1 MTVLETRERIEKE
14 LIAAKESF
22 GEASSLVS
30 YSIDIDVNLIEGA
43 PEDIT
48 YVFGS
53 LAFGAPDADEN
64 DKLYLP
70 LDAELSDDDTV
81 DAEGFEKTLEVFHE
95 RVNEIRE
102 RVLASDDYAAEIQA
116 IIADFDHEMEE
127 KYLAEMERLRRA
139 AKRDLLIATGAM
151 LAALVFAA
159 AIFIIKKLA

>member
-22 GEASSLVS
+22 GEASTLVN

-81 DAEGFEKTLEVFHE
+81 DEENFEKTLAIFHE
-95 RVNEIRE
+95 RVSEIRE
-102 RVLASDDYAAEIQA
+102 RVLASDDYAAEVQA
-116 IIADFDHEMEE
+116 IIADFDRDMEE
-127 KYLAEMERLRRA
+127 KYLAEVERLRRA
-139 AKRDLLIATGAM
+139 AKRDLLIATGAI
-151 LAALVFAA
+151 LAAAVFAM
-159 AIFIIKKLA
+159 AIFIIKKFA

>member
-30 YSIDIDVNLIEGA
+30 YSID
-43 PEDIT
+43 T

-53 LAFGAPDADEN
+53 LAFGAPDAEED

-70 LDAELSDDDTV
+70 LDAELNDDDTV
-81 DAEGFEKTLEVFHE
+81 DEESFENSLAVFNE
-95 RVNEIRE
+95 RVSEIRE

-116 IIADFDHEMEE
+116 IIADFDRDIEE
-127 KYLAEMERLRRA
+127 KDLAEVERLAKLR
-139 AKRDLLIATGAM
+139 KRDLLIASGAM
-151 LAALVFAA
+151 LAALVFAM
-159 AIFIIKKLA
+159 AIFLIKKLA

>member
-30 YSIDIDVNLIEGA
+30 YSID
-43 PEDIT
+43 T

-53 LAFGAPDADEN
+53 LAFGAPDAEED

-70 LDAELSDDDTV
+70 LDAELNDDDTV
-81 DAEGFEKTLEVFHE
+81 DEESFEKTLEVFHA
-95 RVNEIRE
+95 RVDEIRE

-116 IIADFDHEMEE
+116 IIADFDRDIEE
-127 KYLAEMERLRRA
+127 KYLAEVERLAKLR
-139 AKRDLLIATGAM
+139 KRDLLIATGAM
-151 LAALVFAA
+151 LAALVFAM
-159 AIFIIKKLA
+159 AIFLIRKLA

>member
-1 MTVLETRERIEKE
+1 MTALETRERIEKE

-30 YSIDIDVNLIEGA
+30 YSIDIDVNLIEGT

-70 LDAELSDDDTV
+70 LDAELSDDDSV
-81 DAEGFEKTLEVFHE
+81 DEEAFEKTLEVFHA
-95 RVNEIRE
+95 RVDEIR
-102 RVLASDDYAAEIQA
+102 
-116 IIADFDHEMEE
+116 
-127 KYLAEMERLRRA
+127 
-139 AKRDLLIATGAM
+139 
-151 LAALVFAA
+151 
-159 AIFIIKKLA
+159 

>member
-1 MTVLETRERIEKE
+1 MTVLETKEIIEKE

-30 YSIDIDVNLIEGA
+30 YSIDIDVNHIEGA

-53 LAFGAPDADEN
+53 LAFGAPDAEEN

-81 DAEGFEKTLEVFHE
+81 DAEGFEKTLEIFRE

-102 RVLASDDYAAEIQA
+102 RVLASDDYAAEVQS
-116 IIADFDHEMEE
+116 IIADFDRDMEE
-127 KYLAEMERLRRA
+127 KYLAEVERLIKAR
-139 AKRDLLIATGAM
+139 KRDLIIAAGAI
-151 LAALVFAA
+151 AAAAVFAL
-159 AIFIIKKLA
+159 AIFIIGRLA

>member
-1 MTVLETRERIEKE
+1 MTILETRERIEKE

-22 GEASSLVS
+22 GEASALVS

-81 DAEGFEKTLEVFHE
+81 DEEAFEKTLEVFHA
-95 RVNEIRE
+95 RVDEIRE

-116 IIADFDHEMEE
+116 IIADFDRDIEE
-127 KYLAEMERLRRA
+127 KYLAEVERLAKLR
-139 AKRDLLIATGAM
+139 KRDLLIASGAM
-151 LAALVFAA
+151 LAALVFAM
-159 AIFIIKKLA
+159 AIFLIKKLA